1 MEQKHKTIGLSELLD
16 EVSSDLAELRS
27 KHASDYSLK
36 NITIWWALEKERLA
50 MRHNPASIVS
60 KHAGLLRRLSIG
72 FVAGAVT
79 MLAAIAVIRP
89 LMG

>member
-16 EVSSDLAELRS
+16 EVTSDLAELRS
-27 KHASDYSLK
+27 KHPGDYSVK
-36 NITIWWALEKERLA
+36 NITMWWALEKERLA
-50 MRHNPASIVS
+50 MRHSPASIVT
-60 KHAGLLRRLSIG
+60 KHAGLLKRLSIG

-79 MLAAIAVIRP
+79 MLVANTVMKL